1 VQHAQKVLELIQLS
15 WTVSENWR
23 GLTHLHIRLTKVAL
37 LIGDVLA
44 FALAALLAAVLARPG
59 AMQRDAQWL
68 VSQDLQ
74 RYGAWLGDHRLP

>member
-59 AMQRDAQWL
+59 AISVMRNGWCRKICS
-68 VSQDLQ
+68 VT
-74 RYGAWLGDHRLP
+74 GLGWV